1 MRYKIDHD
9 LHIHTHLSICSN
21 NPEQNAKKILE
32 YAKQNKMTTVCV
44 TDHYWD
50 KAVPGATGFYD
61 EQDFEHISRVKPLPE
76 CEGIRFLFGCET
88 DMNHDLT
95 IGVPPERYDDFDF
108 IIVPIN
114 HFHFNPQTLPT
125 EARNDAEK
133 TAWHWVNKFNG
144 VLESSLPLHKTGL
157 AHLTCGLTAPDSEE
171 VLRKVFEIIPDSTYR
186 MLFAKAAQKGVGIE
200 LNSDDFRIKDE
211 EMPILMKPYRIAKEM
226 GCKFYL
232 GSDAHT
238 PKGLAEAPALF
249 ERAIDILDLKESDK
263 FILR

>member
-9 LHIHTHLSICSN
+9 LHIHTHLSICSG
-21 NPEQNAKKILE
+21 NPEQNTQNILK
-32 YAKQNKMTTVCV
+32 YAEQNGFSTICI

-61 EQDFEHISRVKPLPE
+61 EQDFDHIAKSKPLPSS
-76 CEGIRFLFGCET
+76 EGIRFLFGCET

-95 IGVPPERYDDFDF
+95 IGVPPERYQDFDF

-114 HFHFNPQTLPT
+114 HFHFHPHTLPA
-125 EARNDAEK
+125 EALGNSEE
-133 TAWHWVNKFNG
+133 TAKYWVKKFEG
-144 VLESSLPLHKTGL
+144 VLGSDLPLHKVGL
-157 AHLTCGLTAPDSEE
+157 AHLTCSLTAPNSRE
-171 VLRKVFEIIPDSTYR
+171 LLLKVFSSIGDDTYR
-186 MLFAKAAQKGVGIE
+186 ALFGDAAQKGVGIE

-211 EMPILMKPYRIAKEM
+211 EIPILMKPYRIAKEM

-263 FILR
+263 FKI

>member
-1 MRYKIDHD
+1 MKYTIDHD
-9 LHIHTHLSICSN
+9 LHIHTGLSICSG
-21 NPEQNAKKILE
+21 NPEQHAKKILE
-32 YAKQNKMTTVCV
+32 YAKQNGMTTVCV

-95 IGVPPERYDDFDF
+95 IGIPPERYDDFDF

-114 HFHFNPQTLPT
+114 HFHFNPHTLPT

-186 MLFAKAAQKGVGIE
+186 MLFAKAAKKGVGIE
-200 LNSDDFRIKDE
+200 LNSDDARLRGGE
-211 EMPILMKPYRIAKEM
+211 SLLRPYKIAKEQ

-232 GSDAHT
+232 GSDAHS
-238 PKGLAEAPALF
+238 PKSLENAIPLF
-249 ERAIDILDLKESDK
+249 EKFIELLDLKESDK
-263 FILR
+263 FKI